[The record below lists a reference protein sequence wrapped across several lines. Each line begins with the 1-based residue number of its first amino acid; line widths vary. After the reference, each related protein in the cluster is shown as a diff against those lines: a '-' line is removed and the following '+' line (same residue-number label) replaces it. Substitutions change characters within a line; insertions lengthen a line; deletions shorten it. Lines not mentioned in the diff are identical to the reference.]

1 MNGHPPL
8 RIGLTGGIG
17 SGKSTVSAYFQELG
31 VPVVDADE
39 IARALVEPSAP
50 GLAPVTE
57 AFGPDILDAAG
68 RVDRARLRRIVFAE
82 PARRR
87 QLEAILHPLV
97 REEIRRRV
105 QDLTGGYCVIAIP
118 LLVESGQSDLVD
130 RVLVIDVPEE
140 VQRQRVAQRAAW
152 SEQDAERAIRAQASR
167 ADRLRVA
174 DDVISNE
181 ADLPALRQ
189 AVARLHE
196 RYLALA
202 KRPPPS
208 A

>member
-17 SGKSTVSAYFQELG
+17 SGKSTVSAYFQELS
-31 VPVVDADE
+31 VPVVDADD
-39 IARALVEPSAP
+39 IARALVEPGAP
-50 GLAPVTE
+50 GLAPVIE
-57 AFGPDILDAAG
+57 AFGPDILDATG

-105 QDLTGGYCVIAIP
+105 QGLTGGYCVIAIP

-130 RVLVIDVPEE
+130 RVLVVDVPEE
-140 VQRQRVAQRAAW
+140 VQRQRVAQRTAW

-167 ADRLRVA
+167 ADRLRAA

-189 AVARLHE
+189 AVVRLHE
-196 RYLALA
+196 CYLALA
-202 KRPPPS
+202 KRRPPS